1 MVDEE
6 FIDVEV
12 FSLFQFV
19 DIDLE
24 LEFETFLEFSE
35 SGLIGLVE
43 LIQFLSESFELGVQD
58 VGVFGL
64 LLLDIFNIR
73 VVDIFDILLG
83 VLLLLFHLLNSLIV
97 VGIFLVPR
105 FLSFF
110 FDFLIDFFLLVLE
123 VLDFLEVNFD
133 FNSVRLLFFFLV
145 SFEVFNLNF

>member
-1 MVDEE
+1 M
-6 FIDVEV
+6 
-12 FSLFQFV
+12 
-19 DIDLE
+19 
-24 LEFETFLEFSE
+24 
-35 SGLIGLVE
+35 VE

-110 FDFLIDFFLLVLE
+110 FDFFIDFFLLVLE